1 MENLLQRLMNF
12 MKIGVTFIH
21 KSWIDLQFYIL
32 PHYYLMKIALLF
44 IYLFIYLLI
53 YLGIESYS

>member
-1 MENLLQRLMNF
+1 MENLLQGLMNF
-12 MKIGVTFIH
+12 MKIGVTFTH

-44 IYLFIYLLI
+44 IYLLI